1 MLQQLA
7 NFQSRHI
14 VLHPQLVHPEAV
26 AGTDMDS
33 PACQAVDRHQSV
45 PAAGH
50 YRPTIFAAATA
61 KCFLTFAETSEVLP
75 TMKVV
80 CTLCKQQ
87 NTPVVELLRVLQIE
101 TTFHVSRNCK
111 VSTVISEQAVLELD
125 CPERLTSF
133 SCMDAAEKTAGN
145 LPQNILQK
153 WSMKGPWALKLL
165 LERSQHEE

>member
-7 NFQSRHI
+7 NFQPHHL
-14 VLHPQLVHPEAV
+14 VLHSQLVHPEAV
-26 AGTDMDS
+26 VGTDMDL
-33 PACQAVDRHQSV
+33 PACQAVDRHRSV

-50 YRPTIFAAATA
+50 YRPTIFAVTA
-61 KCFLTFAETSEVLP
+61 KYFLTFAETFEVLP

-80 CTLCKQQ
+80 CTLCKRQ

-125 CPERLTSF
+125 CPERLTSV
-133 SCMDAAEKTAGN
+133 SCMDAGEQTAGN
-145 LPQNILQK
+145 LSQNIL
-153 WSMKGPWALKLL
+153 
-165 LERSQHEE
+165 